1 VLTVTLTVKNLVA
14 RVSDGRLVSLSG
26 GQGEVKATLKWKRV
40 EMESAKV
47 PLKLPLVVRL
57 GDGFPL
63 LTQEE
68 REQLDGL
75 ETQQVSSP

>member
-1 VLTVTLTVKNLVA
+1 MRREVGVSRPVT
-14 RVSDGRLVSLSG
+14 SCIGYPG
-26 GQGEVKATLKWKRV
+26 GLNGGKWKRV

-63 LTQEE
+63 LNQITPLHFWTSRSEV
-68 REQLDGL
+68 G
-75 ETQQVSSP
+75 